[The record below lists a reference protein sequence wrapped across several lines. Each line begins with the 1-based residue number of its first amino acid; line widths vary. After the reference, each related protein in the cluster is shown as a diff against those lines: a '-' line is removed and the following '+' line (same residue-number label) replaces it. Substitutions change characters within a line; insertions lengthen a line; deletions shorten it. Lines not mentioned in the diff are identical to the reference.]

1 MALSGSSNMLGLS
14 KMSVSGLVAVLVVVL
29 EAADFLLDFLDSGFD
44 AVSAKISSVTQKLMM
59 FKTKE
64 SNKMYVFISEVNKC
78 AVTMIWTL
86 HLKYAVVNR
95 IQD

>member
-59 FKTKE
+59 FKTKKAK
-64 SNKMYVFISEVNKC
+64 NMCLHFEVNKC
-78 AVTMIWTL
+78 AVTIWTL
-86 HLKYAVVNR
+86 HLKYAVVNL